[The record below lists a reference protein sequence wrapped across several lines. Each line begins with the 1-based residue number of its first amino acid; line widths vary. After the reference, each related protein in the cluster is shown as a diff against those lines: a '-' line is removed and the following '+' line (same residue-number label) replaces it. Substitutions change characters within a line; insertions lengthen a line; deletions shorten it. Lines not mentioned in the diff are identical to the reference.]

1 MEIPEMT
8 MILLEHLHVVPG
20 VVYNG
25 LHDFPWGCHNRYLRG
40 ILLMLSCAGMREGC
54 HIFMKNN

>member
-1 MEIPEMT
+1 MEIPKMT

-25 LHDFPWGCHNRYLRG
+25 LHDFPLG
-40 ILLMLSCAGMREGC
+40 LS
-54 HIFMKNN
+54 